1 MATRYRALVS
11 TSKKDMALVEE
22 LRNNFTK
29 ALPEE
34 PTDAFEAF
42 SRFFLI
48 TSDANQPWNR
58 NVSKAFWNECKVRGG
73 IFYCGDNGRMERA
86 VVWDYIQ
93 FDVAIDGNMISDLG
107 DSIEYS
113 ELDVHGAD
121 ADRLIV
127 EVCRKIMDQIRQ
139 ARRFSTIPALIVR
152 HFLLQFCRV
161 VFYAGIVR
169 LHLIIP
175 SLS

>member
-127 EVCRKIMDQIRQ
+127 EVCRKIMDEID
-139 ARRFSTIPALIVR
+139 R
-152 HFLLQFCRV
+152 H
-161 VFYAGIVR
+161 AD
-169 LHLIIP
+169 
-175 SLS
+175 S